1 MRDFFKYLFASMLGF
16 FLSIVI
22 VFLIFIVIIFGVFSS
37 ISSDKTVTVAKNSVL
52 LLNLDQT
59 ISERTPK
66 NPFANLPIIGSD
78 EKDGIGLHDLL
89 KSIQRAKT
97 DDNIKCLYLTVS
109 SPNAGFATLREVR
122 NALIDFKKSHKK
134 IIAYSEVYSQGAYYL
149 ASVADK
155 VYLNPEGAL
164 EFKGFSSQLTF
175 FKGTLEKV
183 GVEVQVIR
191 VGNYKSAVE
200 PFMLDKMSDYNRKQV
215 TAYVSGLYNTFL
227 TDIAQSRDVF
237 KDSLYN
243 YADRYSIRTPEDAV
257 KLKMIDALK
266 YKDEILDE
274 VKTLTGRKKSE
285 SVITIS
291 INDYAKNN
299 KSASSDEDKEQD
311 KIAIIYAN
319 GDITGGEGSDTQ
331 IGSERISRAIRK
343 ARMDDEIK
351 AIVLRI
357 NSPGGSALAS
367 DVIWR
372 EVVLTKKVK
381 PVIASFGDVAASGGY
396 YIGCAADS
404 IFVQPN
410 TITGSIGV
418 FGLIPNFQN
427 LMTNK
432 LGITFDGVKTG
443 KYADIMSTNRP
454 LTEGERFIIQND
466 LNRVYSGFV
475 SRVAEGRK
483 KTKAYI
489 DSIGGGHVW
498 IGTDAIQIGL
508 ADRIGSFDDAIKAAA
523 AKAKV
528 KNYQVLEYPEVID
541 PFKSFLDEGTQ
552 RIKTY
557 YTKQELGENY
567 LIYQQVKK
575 VIANTG
581 IQARLPFEAV
591 VK

>member
-1 MRDFFKYLFASMLGF
+1 MREFFKYLFASMLGF
-16 FLSIVI
+16 FLSM
-22 VFLIFIVIIFGVFSS
+22 VIIFIICFVIVVGAISS
-37 ISSDKTVTVAKNSVL
+37 IDSDKTVIVSNNSVL
-52 LLNLDQT
+52 FLNLDQAIT
-59 ISERTPK
+59 ERTPK
-66 NPFANLPIIGSD
+66 NPFGNLPIVGGE
-78 EKDGIGLHDLL
+78 EKDGIGLNDFL
-89 KSIQRAKT
+89 KAIQKAKT
-97 DDNIKCLYLTVS
+97 DDNIKCIYLNVS

-134 IIAYSEVYSQGAYYL
+134 IIAYSEVYTQGAYYL

-164 EFKGFSSQLTF
+164 EFKGFSSELTF

-183 GVEVQVIR
+183 GVEMQVIR

-200 PFMLDKMSDYNRKQV
+200 PFILDKMSDYNRKQV
-215 TAYVSGLYNTFL
+215 TAYVGGLYNTFL
-227 TDIAQSRDVF
+227 TDIAQSRNIQ

-243 YADRYSIRTPEDAV
+243 IADNYKVQQPQDAV
-257 KLKMIDALK
+257 NFKMIDALK
-266 YKDEILDE
+266 YKDQILE
-274 VKTLTGRKKSE
+274 ELKGLSGRTRGE
-285 SVITIS
+285 NIRSVT

-299 KSASSDEDKEQD
+299 TDTGEGKDKV
-311 KIAIIYAN
+311 AVIYAN
-319 GDITGGEGSDTQ
+319 GEISGGEGSDNQ

-343 ARMDDEIK
+343 ARLDDDIK
-351 AIVLRI
+351 AVVIRV

-372 EVVLTKKVK
+372 EIVLTKKEK

-418 FGLIPNFQN
+418 FGIIPNFQN

-443 KYADIMSTNRP
+443 KYADIMATNRP
-454 LTEGERFIIQND
+454 MTAGERFIIQNE
-466 LNRVYSGFV
+466 LNRIYSGFV
-475 SRVAEGRK
+475 SRVADGRK
-483 KTKAYI
+483 KSKAYI

-498 IGTDAIQIGL
+498 IGTDAVQIGL
-508 ADRIGSFDDAIKAAA
+508 ADRIGSFNDAIKAAA
-523 AKAKV
+523 KKAKLKKYKV
-528 KNYQVLEYPEVID
+528 VEYPDVID
-541 PFKSFLDEGTQ
+541 PWKSLMEEGTD

-557 YTKQELGENY
+557 YTKQELGDNY
-567 LIYQQVKK
+567 MLYQQMKK
-575 VIANTG
+575 VIASSG
-581 IQARLPFEAV
+581 IQARMPFEAV
-591 VK
+591 IK

>member
-1 MRDFFKYLFASMLGF
+1 MREFFKYLFASMLGF

-22 VFLIFIVIIFGVFSS
+22 VFVICFVVVVGLISS
-37 ISSDKTVTVAKNSVL
+37 IDSDKTVVVSNNSVL
-52 LLNLDQT
+52 FLNLDQAIT
-59 ISERTPK
+59 ERTPK
-66 NPFANLPIIGSD
+66 NPFGNLPIVGGE
-78 EKDGIGLHDLL
+78 EKDGIGLNDFL
-89 KSIQRAKT
+89 KAVQKAKT
-97 DDNIKCLYLTVS
+97 DDNIKCIYLNVS

-134 IIAYSEVYSQGAYYL
+134 IIAYSEVYTQGAYYL

-164 EFKGFSSQLTF
+164 EFKGFSSELTF

-183 GVEVQVIR
+183 GVEMQVIR

-200 PFMLDKMSDYNRKQV
+200 PFILDKMSDYNRKQV
-215 TAYVSGLYNTFL
+215 TAYVGGLYNTFL
-227 TDIAQSRDVF
+227 TDIAQSRNIQ

-243 YADRYSIRTPEDAV
+243 IADNYKVQQPQDAV
-257 KLKMIDALK
+257 NFKMIDALK
-266 YKDEILDE
+266 YKDQILE
-274 VKTLTGRKKSE
+274 ELRGLSGRTRGE
-285 SVITIS
+285 NIRSVT

-299 KSASSDEDKEQD
+299 TDTGEGKDKV
-311 KIAIIYAN
+311 AVIYAN
-319 GDITGGEGSDTQ
+319 GEINGGEGSDNQ

-343 ARMDDEIK
+343 ARLDDNIK
-351 AIVLRI
+351 AVVLRV

-372 EVVLTKKVK
+372 EIVLTKKEK

-418 FGLIPNFQN
+418 FGIIPNFQN

-443 KYADIMSTNRP
+443 KYADIMATNRP
-454 LTEGERFIIQND
+454 MTAGERFIIQNE
-466 LNRVYSGFV
+466 LNRIYSGFV
-475 SRVAEGRK
+475 SRVADGRK
-483 KTKAYI
+483 KSKAYI

-498 IGTDAIQIGL
+498 IGTDAVQIGL
-508 ADRIGSFDDAIKAAA
+508 ADRIGSFNDAIKAAA
-523 AKAKV
+523 KKAKL
-528 KNYQVLEYPEVID
+528 KNYKVVEYPDVID
-541 PFKSFLDEGTQ
+541 PWKSLMDEGTD

-557 YTKQELGENY
+557 YTKQELGDNY
-567 LIYQQVKK
+567 MLYQQMKK
-575 VIANTG
+575 VIASSG
-581 IQARLPFEAV
+581 IQARMPFEAV
-591 VK
+591 IK

>member
-1 MRDFFKYLFASMLGF
+1 MREFFKYLFASMLGF
-16 FLSIVI
+16 FLSIII
-22 VFLIFIVIIFGVFSS
+22 VFIICFVVVVGLISS
-37 ISSDKTVTVAKNSVL
+37 IDSDKTITVSNNSVL
-52 LLNLDQT
+52 FLNLDQAIT
-59 ISERTPK
+59 ERTPK
-66 NPFANLPIIGSD
+66 NPFGNLPIVGGE
-78 EKDGIGLHDLL
+78 EKEAIGLNDFL
-89 KSIQRAKT
+89 KALQKAKT
-97 DDNIKCLYLTVS
+97 DDNIKCIYLNVS

-134 IIAYSEVYSQGAYYL
+134 IIAYSEVYTQGAYYL

-155 VYLNPEGAL
+155 LYLNPEGAL
-164 EFKGFSSQLTF
+164 EFKGFSSELTF

-183 GVEVQVIR
+183 GVEMQVIR

-200 PFMLDKMSDYNRKQV
+200 PFILDKMSDYNRKQV
-215 TAYVSGLYNTFL
+215 TAYVGGLYNTFL
-227 TDIAQSRDVF
+227 TDIAQSRNIQ

-243 YADRYSIRTPEDAV
+243 IADNYKIQQPQDAV
-257 KLKMIDALK
+257 NFKMIDALK
-266 YKDEILDE
+266 YKDQILE
-274 VKTLTGRKKSE
+274 ELKGLSGRTRGE
-285 SVITIS
+285 NIRSVS

-299 KSASSDEDKEQD
+299 SDTGEGKDKV
-311 KIAIIYAN
+311 AVIYAN
-319 GDITGGEGSDTQ
+319 GEINGGEGSDSQ

-343 ARMDDEIK
+343 ARLDDDIK
-351 AIVLRI
+351 AVVLRV

-372 EVVLTKKVK
+372 EVVLTRKEK

-418 FGLIPNFQN
+418 FGIIPNFQN

-443 KYADIMSTNRP
+443 KYADIMATNRP
-454 LTEGERFIIQND
+454 MTAGERFIIQNE
-466 LNRVYSGFV
+466 LNRIYSGFV
-475 SRVAEGRK
+475 SRVADGRK

-498 IGTDAIQIGL
+498 IGTDAVQIGL
-508 ADRIGSFDDAIKAAA
+508 ADRIGGFNDAIKAAA
-523 AKAKV
+523 KKAKL
-528 KNYQVLEYPEVID
+528 KNYKVVEYPDVID
-541 PFKSFLDEGTQ
+541 PWKSLLDEGTD

-557 YTKQELGENY
+557 YTKQELGDHY
-567 LIYQQVKK
+567 ILYQQMKK
-575 VIANTG
+575 VIASSG
-581 IQARLPFEAV
+581 IQARMPFEAV
-591 VK
+591 IK